1 MSANDPKRTLP
12 SSPDR
17 MPCPEPRGEAMRRRE
32 FIRLIGGA
40 AAWPFAVRAQQLAM
54 PVIGFLRSTPLNSS
68 TSLVA
73 AFRQG
78 LKESG
83 FNEGQNVAVEFRF
96 ADNQI
101 DRLPGLVDE
110 LIRRPVNVIV
120 ANGLA
125 ALAAKNAT
133 TAVPIVFM
141 TGSDP
146 VKDGLVASLNRL
158 GGNVTGVSFV
168 SGALATKRFEI
179 LRQLTP
185 NATTFDMLVQL
196 DFDESVLEQRVIQ
209 AAARASGQ
217 QLIVFDVNST
227 ADIESAFA
235 TMVGRGAGAL
245 YVGTGPFTT
254 SHRELLT
261 ELAARNAI
269 PAMYSIREFVVAGG
283 LISYGASITDAYRQT
298 GIYAARILK
307 GEKPSD
313 LPVMQSAKFDFVI
326 NLKAAKA
333 LALTVPP
340 SLIAL
345 ADDVVE

>member
-1 MSANDPKRTLP
+1 
-12 SSPDR
+12 
-17 MPCPEPRGEAMRRRE
+17 MRRRE
-32 FIRLIGGA
+32 FITLLGGIA
-40 AAWPFAVRAQQLAM
+40 AVWPIAVRAQQSTI
-54 PVIGFLRSTPLNSS
+54 PVIGFLRSTPINI
-68 TSLVA
+68 SLSFLA

-83 FNEGQNVAVEFRF
+83 FNEGQNVTIEIRS

-101 DRLPGLVDE
+101 DRLPALADE
-110 LIRRPVNVIV
+110 LVRRPVNVIV
-120 ANGLA
+120 TNVLA

-133 TAVPIVFM
+133 TAVPIVFV

-146 VKDGLVASLNRL
+146 VKDGLVSSLNRP

-179 LRQLTP
+179 LRQLAP
-185 NATTFDMLVQL
+185 NAKTVAMLVQL
-196 DFDESVLEQRVIQ
+196 DADESVLEQRQVQ
-209 AAARASGQ
+209 AAARATGQ

-235 TMVGRGAGAL
+235 AMATRGAGAL

-254 SHRELLT
+254 SHREQLT

-269 PAMYSIREFVVAGG
+269 PTMYALREFVAVGG
-283 LISYGASITDAYRQT
+283 LMSYGASATDAYRQA
-298 GIYAARILK
+298 GIYAARILR
-307 GEKPSD
+307 GEKPAD
-313 LPVMQSAKFDFVI
+313 LPVMQSTKFDFVI

-333 LALTVPP
+333 LGLTVPP

-345 ADDVVE
+345 ADEVVE

>member
-1 MSANDPKRTLP
+1 
-12 SSPDR
+12 
-17 MPCPEPRGEAMRRRE
+17 MRRRE
-32 FIRLIGGA
+32 FITLLGTA
-40 AAWPFAVRAQQLAM
+40 AVWPIAVRAQQSSM
-54 PVIGFLRSTPLNSS
+54 PVIGFLRSTPLDSS
-68 TSLVA
+68 TSVVA

-83 FNEGQNVAVEFRF
+83 FKERQNVAVEFRF

-101 DRLPGLVDE
+101 DRLPALVDE
-110 LIRRPVNVIV
+110 LVRQPVNVIV
-120 ANGLA
+120 ANVLG

-133 TAVPIVFM
+133 PAVPIVFV

-146 VKDGLVASLNRL
+146 VKDGLVPSLNRP
-158 GGNVTGVSFV
+158 GGNITGVSFV

-185 NATTFDMLVQL
+185 NAKTIAMLVQL
-196 DFDESVLEQRVIQ
+196 DADESVLEQRQVQ

-217 QLIVFDVNST
+217 QLIVFDVNSAT
-227 ADIESAFA
+227 DIENAFA
-235 TMVGRGAGAL
+235 TMTTRGVGAL
-245 YVGTGPFTT
+245 YVGTGPFTL
-254 SHRELLT
+254 SQRERLT

-269 PAMYSIREFVVAGG
+269 PAMYSLREFVTVGG
-283 LISYGASITDAYRQT
+283 LMSYGASITDAYRQA

-307 GEKPSD
+307 GEKPVD
-313 LPVMQSAKFDFVI
+313 LPVMQSTKFDFVM

-333 LALTVPP
+333 LGLTVPP

-345 ADDVVE
+345 ADEVIE